1 MVISVL
7 AGGLGNQLFQYAFG
21 FSVAHQ
27 LNTALRLE
35 RHLLE
40 NQALARLRQ
49 YTPRTYELDTFTI
62 KEVSASGYDT
72 IRCLSKSLFT
82 SQKAVVLRESSAE
95 SLLHLSPRIT
105 NAICIGYWQSESY
118 FENVSDQ
125 LRQQLVFQKPIS
137 PATRSI
143 ADAIKTAGTMSVFLH
158 VRRGDYVTNS
168 KANQHHGVCD
178 GQYYQRAV
186 NYLRERVANP
196 QFFVFSDD
204 QGWAQQ
210 ALKEMLHPAVFIEHN
225 QGADNWQDMYLMSL
239 CTHAIIANSS
249 FSWWGAWLNPVRQRV
264 VVAPRRWFT
273 ATNLSLPSVIPT
285 NWKSV

>member
-27 LNTALRLE
+27 LNTVLRLE

-40 NQALARLRQ
+40 NQPLARLRQ
-49 YTPRTYELDTFTI
+49 YTPRIYELDTFTI
-62 KEVSASGYDT
+62 EEVSATGYDT
-72 IRCLSKSLFT
+72 LSCLSKSLFA
-82 SQKAVVLRESSAE
+82 SQKAVILRESSVN
-95 SLLHLSPRIT
+95 SLSRLSPPIT
-105 NAICIGYWQSESY
+105 DAVCIGYWQSESY

-137 PATRSI
+137 DATRAI

-158 VRRGDYVTNS
+158 VRRGDYIVNS

-178 GQYYQRAV
+178 EQYYQRAV

-196 QFFVFSDD
+196 HFFVFSDD

-210 ALKEMLHPAVFIEHN
+210 TLKEMLYPATFIEHN

-264 VVAPRRWFT
+264 IVAPRRWFMS
-273 ATNLSLPSVIPT
+273 TNLSLPPVTPA
-285 NWKSV
+285 NWKSL